1 MDPAFI
7 VIIFILIV
15 FGWFYLWTDDAIEA
29 VKATLFYLGI
39 GVVIGIISH
48 FKECW
53 TVFKNICLSVAGWLY
68 DVLIA
73 LLGSYD
79 MILPAIG
86 LGVVL
91 YYVKRK

>member
-7 VIIFILIV
+7 FVVFILII
-15 FGWFYLWTDDAIEA
+15 FGWFCLWTNNAIEA
-29 VKATLFYLGI
+29 VKATLFFLGMGI
-39 GVVIGIISH
+39 VVGIISH
-48 FKECW
+48 FKEYW
-53 TVFKNICLSVAGWLY
+53 TVFKNICSSVAGWLY
-68 DVLIA
+68 DILIA

-86 LGVVL
+86 LGIIL